1 MSNARGDST
10 IHDGGAES
18 VGRRTS
24 GVTISERSNDAFTIS
39 VHEEVARREEE
50 KHASLSIQG
59 VG

>member
-1 MSNARGDST
+1 M
-10 IHDGGAES
+10 
-18 VGRRTS
+18 
-24 GVTISERSNDAFTIS
+24 SERSNDAFTIS